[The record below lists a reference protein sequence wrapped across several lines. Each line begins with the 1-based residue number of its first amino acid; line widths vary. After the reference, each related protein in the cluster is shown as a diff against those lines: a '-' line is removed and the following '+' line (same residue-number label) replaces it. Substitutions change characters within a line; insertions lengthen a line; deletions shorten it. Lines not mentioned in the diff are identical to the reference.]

1 VLDFNAADREVE
13 LDGRCEED
21 LFESASLI
29 VPPSLLV
36 TITIKT
42 KTAK

>member
-29 VPPSLLV
+29 VSAFSPRYHKKDKNS
-36 TITIKT
+36 
-42 KTAK
+42 